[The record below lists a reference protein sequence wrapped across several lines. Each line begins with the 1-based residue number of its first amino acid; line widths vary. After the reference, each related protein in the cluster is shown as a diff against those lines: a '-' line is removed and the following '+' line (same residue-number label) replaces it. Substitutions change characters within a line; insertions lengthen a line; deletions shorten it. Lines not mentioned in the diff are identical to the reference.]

1 MLPQSRLD
9 SMQVCVLTTDLCQ
22 IHVIA
27 DSHRADCLGLTC
39 RKPPRVGFYRLRK
52 M

>member
-9 SMQVCVLTTDLCQ
+9 SMQVCVLTTDLSQ
-22 IHVIA
+22 IYVIA

-39 RKPPRVGFYRLRK
+39 RKPPYVWSNRLRK
-52 M
+52 K